1 MLIDTDAELLRLRAV
16 LRDIVALSTIPATW
30 IGREPAAVAAGLAD
44 ALIGLLQVDFA
55 YVRLCDPGGA
65 GAVDAMVGDAWTT
78 FPQWL
83 DRHLAT
89 SGRLSRKQ
97 IVDDAG
103 DGDEQA
109 RGVVIPIGVDAE

>member
-1 MLIDTDAELLRLRAV
+1 MLIDTDAELLRLQAV

-65 GAVDAMVGDAWTT
+65 GAVDAMVGDATVVGRRPGCVSSCAGKIET
-78 FPQWL
+78 DQIEISKAHEIP
-83 DRHLAT
+83 DRL
-89 SGRLSRKQ
+89 
-97 IVDDAG
+97 
-103 DGDEQA
+103 
-109 RGVVIPIGVDAE
+109 VIGCKL